1 MTDPDRKPWYQQL
14 PAKLAAGVVFLVA
27 LTTLVGN
34 VMELDDK
41 RRRIAAHEAEAG
53 TNPAAKPAAAAPATT
68 APAAIPP
75 PAPPAGP
82 SKQRVAVERIVVQHD
97 GSPGTTDWRFTVE
110 ADGEPL
116 FSFGQDDL
124 DDTGGRNVA
133 APRDASG
140 VLRLEAGHGAII
152 VVKGWRGS
160 RLRLPGGEPDAT
172 GQGMLTPSG
181 RIAPVR
187 VAAADAGG
195 GEFTFHF
202 SADPP

>member
-1 MTDPDRKPWYQQL
+1 MTEPERKPWYQQL

-27 LTTLVGN
+27 LTTLAGN
-34 VMELDDK
+34 LMELDDK
-41 RRRIAAHEAEAG
+41 RRQLAAHEAAANARPEA
-53 TNPAAKPAAAAPATT
+53 PPAAARAPVRA
-68 APAAIPP
+68 
-75 PAPPAGP
+75 PAPPAAA
-82 SKQRVAVERIVVQHD
+82 QRMRVAVERIVVQQD

-116 FSFGQDDL
+116 FAFSQDDL

-140 VLRLEAGHGAII
+140 VLRLEPGRGATI

-160 RLRLPGGEPDAT
+160 RLRLPGGDADAT
-172 GQGMLTPSG
+172 GQGVLAPSG
-181 RIAPVR
+181 RIAAVR
-187 VAAADAGG
+187 VAAADPSA